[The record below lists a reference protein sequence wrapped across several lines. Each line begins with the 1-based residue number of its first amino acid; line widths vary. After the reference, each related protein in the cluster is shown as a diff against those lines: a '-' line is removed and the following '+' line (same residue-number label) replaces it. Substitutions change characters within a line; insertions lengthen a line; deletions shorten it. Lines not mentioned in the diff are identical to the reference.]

1 MNINL
6 TPASDTPKTSTTSS
20 QSVGS
25 GEEAKPSEGFFSKL
39 AAFIKGESGGEKV
52 SDAESMTVESAVGEE
67 EAASIEPEQEAGD
80 GKSVSADEDEVLESG
95 EVITKGTKGS
105 STDELLAIDQE
116 QNKPASKV
124 KVETEASTKSQSNDS
139 TEGDAEKIVSENGEL
154 LGRLNKASKA
164 LQPKDG
170 NELPQQPEL
179 ATQEVSSSQ
188 QQKAH
193 NVSEE
198 EQAETL
204 NTAASAVQR
213 QTQGETQT
221 DVDVTDTENK
231 KSIKAQEHL
240 MAEQP
245 VEQQVMVPESAKR
258 FIQSEDGQE
267 AVIASDKPSDGELTV
282 TAEGAVALMAGVTE
296 GNSDKAQLTSPE
308 IEQLKHELKTQGLS
322 DKEIEQIVE
331 AAKTEAQA
339 QITMVQGNETNRT
352 EPIKPSAEKKL
363 QSNASPSQLAGSEVV
378 TESAIEPT
386 VAATAVSG
394 SSAIPWA
401 VSAADVGVDELQI
414 QPDAKPKAQQA
425 AVAQSVQQA
434 LHTSSSAQVTA
445 AQSHLQATQQAAA
458 VPLPNELAASQLQ
471 QVASTPIASEQAM
484 LKAVMGAK
492 AAGAVGKLAATDG
505 KQGAS
510 QSGDTGFAQQLSQA
524 ASQQG
529 LTAQNPIRTEQAAA
543 QAPLQLN
550 REMAGDQVAER
561 VQMMMSKN
569 LKNIDIRLDPP
580 ELGRLQIRMNMTGEG
595 ATVHF
600 TVANQQARD
609 VIEQS
614 MPRLREMLAQQG
626 VQLGDSSVQQQS
638 AGQQQNR
645 YAAGSGAGNGQG
657 SSNQAFTGEE
667 NLEPDVNLDLNVA
680 TKRDGISYY
689 A

>member
-6 TPASDTPKTSTTSS
+6 TPASDTPKMSTASS

-25 GEEAKPSEGFFSKL
+25 SEEAKPSEGFFSKL

-67 EAASIEPEQEAGD
+67 EAGD

-154 LGRLNKASKA
+154 LGRLNKASKV

-240 MAEQP
+240 MAEQS

-258 FIQSEDGQE
+258 FIESEDGQE
-267 AVIASDKPSDGELTV
+267 AVTASDNPGDDELV
-282 TAEGAVALMAGVTE
+282 VAAAGAVALMAGVTE
-296 GNSDKAQLTSPE
+296 RNSDKAQLTSPE

-331 AAKTEAQA
+331 AARAEAQA
-339 QITMVQGNETNRT
+339 QITVVQGNETNQT
-352 EPIKPSAEKKL
+352 EPVKPNAEKKL

-434 LHTSSSAQVTA
+434 LHTSSAQVTA
-445 AQSHLQATQQAAA
+445 AQHHLQATQQAAA

-471 QVASTPIASEQAM
+471 QVASTPIVSEQAM

-510 QSGDTGFAQQLSQA
+510 QSSDTGFAQQLSQA

-529 LTAQNPIRTEQAAA
+529 LTAQNPTRTEQAAA

-657 SSNQAFTGEE
+657 SSNQAFIGEE
-667 NLEPDVNLDLNVA
+667 NLELDVNLDLNVA